1 MKKQPSESHQVK
13 NNTTEEF
20 KLLQKT
26 FDMIEFAYPVLA
38 QFPKSEKYAIVADIK
53 RCMDLFLEFLIEAQK
68 RYHKKTTLQNLDI
81 TLAKLRAYTRL
92 AHNLGFLPTKKY
104 ETWSQRNVEL
114 GKIIGGWIKVQA
126 AKS

>member
-1 MKKQPSESHQVK
+1 MEHHHGVELKI
-13 NNTTEEF
+13 
-20 KLLQKT
+20 LQKT

-38 QFPKSEKYAIVADIK
+38 QFPKSEKYALVADVK
-53 RCMDLFLEFLIEAQK
+53 RCMDTFLEHIIEAQK

-104 ETWSQRNVEL
+104 NAWSERNVEL
-114 GKIIGGWIKVQA
+114 GKMVGGWIKSNA